1 MFDGSVAPAPRRGGP
16 RSWLRLVIHDAILGD
31 APGRLLRARLAVP
44 LVVGLTSLYIAAS
57 ALSPGTEIAVSFAIV
72 PLALAAVL
80 LPAALSIAVAVSTFG
95 TALVTEDV
103 LAAGNGLTPLEA
115 VELVALGLV
124 ALGLRIAVARL
135 VLGREALG
143 RQAVELASRRRRSQ
157 KPVMPPTAGS
167 PSWRPHSG
175 PRPG

>member
-31 APGRLLRARLAVP
+31 AAAGIVRARLAVP
-44 LVVGLTSLYIAAS
+44 LVGVLTGLYIAAS
-57 ALSPGTEIAVSFAIV
+57 VLSPGTEIAVSFAIV

-80 LPAALSIAVAVSTFG
+80 LPAALSIAVAASTFG
-95 TALVTEDV
+95 IALVTEEV

-115 VELVALGLV
+115 VELVAFGVV

-135 VLGREALG
+135 VLGREALD
-143 RQAVELASRRRRSQ
+143 Q
-157 KPVMPPTAGS
+157 
-167 PSWRPHSG
+167 
-175 PRPG
+175 PGG